1 MKHVI
6 DLVGEA
12 QATLIQN
19 KIVKQAQK
27 NPNKVIEVELG
38 HSKGLSS
45 KLEEVTSALKKVNSV
60 KLD

>member
-27 NPNKVIEVELG
+27 NPNK
-38 HSKGLSS
+38 
-45 KLEEVTSALKKVNSV
+45 
-60 KLD
+60 